1 MKKYLIHFTLLIVLL
16 VGCGKNKEDSATT
29 LIKTPSMVCNNCA
42 KTIQTAVAKLDGV
55 EEVKADVGSKT
66 VSVKFMPAKVNLEA
80 LEKAITGA
88 GYDANDKKR
97 NTDAYEKLDKCCKI
111 DG

>member
-1 MKKYLIHFTLLIVLL
+1 MTKYLIPALLSIVLMA
-16 VGCGKNKEDSATT
+16 GCGKSKDESATT
-29 LIKTPSMVCNNCA
+29 LIKTPSMVCGNCA
-42 KTIQTAVAKLDGV
+42 KTIKTAVTKLDGV
-55 EEVKADVGSKT
+55 EEVNADVDTKT
-66 VSVKFMPAKVNLEA
+66 VSVKFVPAKVNLEA

-97 NTDAYEKLDKCCKI
+97 DKDAYDKLDKCCKI